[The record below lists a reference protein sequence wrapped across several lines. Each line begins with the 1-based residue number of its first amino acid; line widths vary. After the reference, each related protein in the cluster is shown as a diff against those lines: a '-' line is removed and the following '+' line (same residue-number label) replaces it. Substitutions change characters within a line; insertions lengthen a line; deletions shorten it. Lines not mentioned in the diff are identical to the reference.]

1 MSSGKTADALI
12 AGDVFETLEFKV
24 SEEMNE
30 SYLQAEEDFSDRYVG
45 SVVDRL
51 PLVHP
56 GLLINFSNH
65 TRSPSFKL
73 PPGVAAVHAREVVE
87 FLGSARVGDK
97 LTVQWHVTDTF
108 ERRSRPFQVVEAVI
122 VSPTGPAIRRLS
134 TYTYMGG
141 PYPGASGES
150 K

>member
-30 SYLQAEEDFSDRYVG
+30 SSLQAEE
-45 SVVDRL
+45 
-51 PLVHP
+51 
-56 GLLINFSNH
+56 NFSNH

-73 PPGVAAVHAREVVE
+73 PLGVAAVHAREVVE